1 MKRLLSSLNNADYHT
16 DDVPL
21 IISIDCSGNTALY
34 EYVNSF
40 AWNHGDKYVVIHQE
54 RLGLK
59 EHIFSCGDFTK
70 YFKAVV
76 LLEDDIFVSPY
87 YYDYI
92 VPIYNDKNLD
102 DVLMKL
108 GYKIDQKHKTS
119 SYTKIFPGKNGD
131 YESFKQLKENIKKSK
146 NSNLIELLEY
156 LDSCVEFQ

>member
-1 MKRLLSSLNNADYHT
+1 MDIDEKELTEKMIEDYK
-16 DDVPL
+16 
-21 IISIDCSGNTALY
+21 S
-34 EYVNSF
+34 
-40 AWNHGDKYVVIHQE
+40 
-54 RLGLK
+54 K
-59 EHIFSCGDFTK
+59 EM
-70 YFKAVV
+70 FKNY
-76 LLEDDIFVSPY
+76 D

-108 GYKIDQKHKTS
+108 GYKIDLKHKTS

-146 NSNLIELLEY
+146 NSNLIDLLEY